1 MEDTFVRPRMDL
13 LAMTPEKEEA
23 PSKHSL
29 EEGEGTVWSS
39 LKKTIAIITTTSV
52 VLLAMRNTATYHLQ
66 HFWGASGN
74 FWQHQWDKILD
85 LFGHDDFN
93 LFVYGPVIVSYI
105 VYWGVGS
112 LFILLDLTSLHTFTK
127 KYKMQPNTNEPLLLR
142 EVLKTFVVV
151 SFNQIF
157 IGIPSVVPA
166 YWFLQVRGYDRSP
179 HLPTFHW
186 VLFEL
191 VICIIAIEFG
201 FYYAHRLI
209 HHRSLYKHIHKI
221 HHEWQSP
228 IAISALYVH
237 PAEYILATVVPI
249 MLGPIILGSHPA
261 TLFLWCALATM
272 NTLNAHCGYH
282 LPFFPSPEA
291 HDYHHLKFNQCYGVL
306 GILDHLHGTNKN
318 FRASVNY
325 PRHQT
330 FLTMTPPR
338 KMFPDVEPDAKAI
351 KGKSC

>member
-1 MEDTFVRPRMDL
+1 MEDTLIRPKMEL
-13 LAMTPEKEEA
+13 LEGTPENERSSAKEV
-23 PSKHSL
+23 L
-29 EEGEGTVWSS
+29 EEGTVWSS
-39 LKKTIAIITTTSV
+39 LKKALVIITTTSV
-52 VLLAMRNTATYHLQ
+52 VLLAMRNTVTYHLQ

-74 FWQHQWDKILD
+74 FWQHQWDKILE
-85 LFGHDDFN
+85 LCGHDEFN
-93 LFVYGPVIVSYI
+93 LIVYGPAILSYL

-112 LFILLDLTSLHTFTK
+112 FYTLLDLTSLHKFAR
-127 KYKMQPNTNEPLLLR
+127 KYKMQPHTNEPLQLR

-151 SFNQIF
+151 SFNQI
-157 IGIPSVVPA
+157 IAGIPFLILG
-166 YWFLQVRGYDRSP
+166 YWFMQVRGYDRSLQ
-179 HLPTFHW
+179 LPTFHW

-191 VICIIAIEFG
+191 VICVIVIEFG

-237 PAEYILATVVPI
+237 PVEYTFANIGPV
-249 MLGPIILGSHPA
+249 MLGPMLLGSHPA
-261 TLFLWCALATM
+261 TMWLWCTLATM

-291 HDYHHLKFNQCYGVL
+291 HDFHHLKFNQCYGVL
-306 GILDHLHGTNKN
+306 GILDHLHGTDKT
-318 FRASVNY
+318 FRASANY
-325 PRHQT
+325 ARHQT
-330 FLTMTPPR
+330 FLTLAPPR
-338 KMFPDVEPDAKAI
+338 KMFPDVDPDAKVI